1 VSEVVKYGMFL
12 GCTVPARLVAYDLSA
27 RKILEALGVEL
38 VDLKDVGCCGSPDMG
53 SVSKKAA
60 LAVAAW
66 NLALAEEQGVD
77 VVITLCNGCNEVLSR
92 AVETLKDLS
101 KRDEVNAILRELG
114 HEYKGNVQV
123 KHLVRVLYEDIGVE
137 KIRELVEKPFKNLKV
152 ATHYGCHLVRPSEI
166 LKFDD
171 PDNPRS
177 LDELVE
183 ATGAISVVYPN
194 KMECCGLP
202 VLAVRE
208 ELAYRIA
215 SDKLKAMREAGAE
228 ALITVCP
235 FCYLHFENTQVMLEV
250 PEEEQVPVI
259 HYPQLLGLAMGLEP
273 DDVGLYENKIDA
285 SRVLEK
291 L

>member
-1 VSEVVKYGMFL
+1 MVKYGMFL

-123 KHLVRVLYEDIGVE
+123 KHFVRVLYEDIGVE

-183 ATGAISVVYPN
+183 ATGAISVIYPN

>member
-1 VSEVVKYGMFL
+1 MVKYGMFL

-183 ATGAISVVYPN
+183 ATGAISVIYPN